1 MPNTKP
7 FISDIEAIRKRARS
21 HIERGAVT
29 EGYRADRDTVVRI
42 LNEALATEIVCVLR
56 YKRHYYMASGIN
68 AKSIAA
74 EFLEHATEEQGHAD
88 LIAKRIVQLGGE
100 PDLSPETL
108 QSRSHSQYVEG
119 EDIVSMLEEDLVA
132 ERIAIDTYREIVQYL
147 GNDDSTT
154 RRLMEGI
161 LANEEEHAED
171 LSTLLEELGKKGEP
185 AKTSVDN
192 AMRRRA

>member
-21 HIERGAVT
+21 HIECGAVT

-108 QSRSHSQYVEG
+108 QSRSHSEYVEG

>member
-7 FISDIEAIRKRARS
+7 FISDIEAIRKRARA